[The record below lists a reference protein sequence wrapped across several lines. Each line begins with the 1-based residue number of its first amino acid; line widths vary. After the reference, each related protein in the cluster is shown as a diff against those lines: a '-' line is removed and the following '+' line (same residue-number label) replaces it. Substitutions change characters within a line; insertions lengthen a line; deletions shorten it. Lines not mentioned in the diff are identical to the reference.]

1 MEEIYHQMTFEEY
14 LNIKEE
20 IKTKIQ
26 GMAADYIS
34 IGYRLRQIEE
44 TQAYRQDGYRTLSEF
59 AKQEY
64 GLSPSATSRFIDI
77 NKMFS
82 VGGYSPELVPEFAGY
97 GVSKLSEMLQLTE
110 DDRSLVKA
118 GTTVAEIREMKRL
131 ERGENIQTEQV
142 AADIMIPE
150 EAVPEDVMSQESE
163 ESEESQ
169 ETRELTE
176 EEKDMRNVLLAF
188 FQDEEGRLQ
197 KVWENIDNQE
207 KVSEIMAP
215 SGNKTFRKGLYMLF
229 LYSFGEGAA
238 LKVFKKQNRRLTW
251 QELTE
256 EIKNLYQPYAAG
268 GNIWENC
275 YGRPEEKSNEKNDAE
290 NAAKPQKDLGL
301 QEKSLATSQEV
312 KKTVEKPNQIRENDQ
327 IEGQKNLEEY
337 FDENGNYEEPEEN
350 DESPNQ
356 IRENRELESMKK
368 ELRENLEETRGILV
382 ESRKV
387 AEQARDAQISAAQA
401 AVAAERSAEQA
412 DMRME
417 KKTRTISLTRRNN
430 EIYWM
435 EKGVTIM
442 HEEGDSVIS
451 SVDSLLSRKLA
462 GGCSVEI
469 IIREGQE

>member
-1 MEEIYHQMTFEEY
+1 MEELYQYHQMTFDEY
-14 LNIKEE
+14 LAAKEE
-20 IKTKIQ
+20 IKEKIQ
-26 GMAADYIS
+26 GMAADYIC
-34 IGYRLRQIEE
+34 IGYRLRQIDE
-44 TQAYRQDGYRTLSEF
+44 TQAYRQDGYKTLAEF

-64 GLSPSATSRFIDI
+64 GLSPSATSRLMDI
-77 NKMFS
+77 NRMFS
-82 VGGYSPELVPEFAGY
+82 MNGFSPELVPEFAGY

-110 DDRSLVKA
+110 DDRGLVKA
-118 GTTVAEIREMKRL
+118 GTTVADIRELKRL

-150 EAVPEDVMSQESE
+150 EAVLEDVMSQESE
-163 ESEESQ
+163 ESQ
-169 ETRELTE
+169 ETQELTE

-188 FQDEEGRLQ
+188 FRDEEGRLQ
-197 KVWENIDNQE
+197 KVWENIDNPE
-207 KVSEIMAP
+207 KVAEIMAP

-238 LKVFKKQNRRLTW
+238 LKVFKKQNRHLTW

-256 EIKNLYQPYAAG
+256 EIKNVYLPYAAG
-268 GNIWENC
+268 GNIWKNC
-275 YGRPEEKSNEKNDAE
+275 YGEQEEKNDAE

-312 KKTVEKPNQIRENDQ
+312 KKTVEKPESPNQIRENDQ

-350 DESPNQ
+350 GESPNQ

-387 AEQARDAQISAAQA
+387 AEQGMHRYL
-401 AVAAERSAEQA
+401 RH
-412 DMRME
+412 
-417 KKTRTISLTRRNN
+417 RRQ
-430 EIYWM
+430 WQQ
-435 EKGVTIM
+435 
-442 HEEGDSVIS
+442 S
-451 SVDSLLSRKLA
+451 
-462 GGCSVEI
+462 
-469 IIREGQE
+469 GQQNRQT

>member
-1 MEEIYHQMTFEEY
+1 MEELYQYHQMTFDEY
-14 LNIKEE
+14 LAAKEE
-20 IKTKIQ
+20 IKEKIQ
-26 GMAADYIS
+26 GMAADYIC
-34 IGYRLRQIEE
+34 IGYRLRQIDE
-44 TQAYRQDGYRTLSEF
+44 TQAYRQDGYKTLAEF

-64 GLSPSATSRFIDI
+64 GLSPSATSRLMDI
-77 NKMFS
+77 NRMFS
-82 VGGYSPELVPEFAGY
+82 MNGFSPELVPEFAGY

-110 DDRSLVKA
+110 DDRGLVKA
-118 GTTVAEIREMKRL
+118 GTTVADIRELKRL

-150 EAVPEDVMSQESE
+150 EAVLEDVMSQESE
-163 ESEESQ
+163 ESQ
-169 ETRELTE
+169 ETQELTE

-188 FQDEEGRLQ
+188 FRDEEGRLQ
-197 KVWENIDNQE
+197 KVWENIDNPE
-207 KVSEIMAP
+207 KVAEIMAP

-238 LKVFKKQNRRLTW
+238 LKVFKKQNRHLTW

-256 EIKNLYQPYAAG
+256 EIKNVYLPYAAG
-268 GNIWENC
+268 GNIWKNC
-275 YGRPEEKSNEKNDAE
+275 YGEQEEKNDAE

-312 KKTVEKPNQIRENDQ
+312 KKTVEKPESPNQIRENDQ

-350 DESPNQ
+350 GESPNQ

>member
-1 MEEIYHQMTFEEY
+1 MEELYQYHQMTFDEY
-14 LNIKEE
+14 LAAKEE
-20 IKTKIQ
+20 IKEKIQ
-26 GMAADYIS
+26 GMAADYIC
-34 IGYRLRQIEE
+34 IGYRLRQIDE
-44 TQAYRQDGYRTLSEF
+44 TQAYRQDGYKTLAEF

-64 GLSPSATSRFIDI
+64 GLSPSAISRFIDI
-77 NKMFS
+77 NKKFS

-188 FQDEEGRLQ
+188 FRDEEGRLQ
-197 KVWENIDNQE
+197 KVWENIDNPE
-207 KVSEIMAP
+207 KVAEIMAP

-238 LKVFKKQNRRLTW
+238 LKVFKKQNRHLTW

-256 EIKNLYQPYAAG
+256 EIKNVYLPYAAG
-268 GNIWENC
+268 GNIWKNC
-275 YGRPEEKSNEKNDAE
+275 YGEQEEKNDAE

-301 QEKSLATSQEV
+301 QEKSLATSQET
-312 KKTVEKPNQIRENDQ
+312 KKTEEKPESPRQNGKNREPKERKTEAEEIPAETKKAAEQETENTGNRQQKSLATSQESEKPEWEEKAERAERTICLTREKEEICWREN
-327 IEGQKNLEEY
+327 
-337 FDENGNYEEPEEN
+337 
-350 DESPNQ
+350 
-356 IRENRELESMKK
+356 
-368 ELRENLEETRGILV
+368 
-382 ESRKV
+382 
-387 AEQARDAQISAAQA
+387 
-401 AVAAERSAEQA
+401 
-412 DMRME
+412 
-417 KKTRTISLTRRNN
+417 
-430 EIYWM
+430 
-435 EKGVTIM
+435 GVTLL
-442 HEEGDSVIS
+442 HEAGDGVIS
-451 SVDSLLSRKLA
+451 GIDSLLSKSLA
-462 GGCSVEI
+462 QGCRVEI
-469 IIREGQE
+469 IIREG

>member
-1 MEEIYHQMTFEEY
+1 
-14 LNIKEE
+14 
-20 IKTKIQ
+20 
-26 GMAADYIS
+26 
-34 IGYRLRQIEE
+34 
-44 TQAYRQDGYRTLSEF
+44 
-59 AKQEY
+59 
-64 GLSPSATSRFIDI
+64 
-77 NKMFS
+77 
-82 VGGYSPELVPEFAGY
+82 
-97 GVSKLSEMLQLTE
+97 
-110 DDRSLVKA
+110 
-118 GTTVAEIREMKRL
+118 
-131 ERGENIQTEQV
+131 
-142 AADIMIPE
+142 MIPE
-150 EAVPEDVMSQESE
+150 EAVLEDVMSQESQ

-169 ETRELTE
+169 ETQELTE

-197 KVWENIDNQE
+197 KVWENIDNPE
-207 KVSEIMAP
+207 KVAEIMAP

-312 KKTVEKPNQIRENDQ
+312 KKTVERPNQIRENDQ

-442 HEEGDSVIS
+442 HEEGHSVIS
-451 SVDSLLSRKLA
+451 SVDRLLIRKLSE
-462 GGCSVEI
+462 GRSLEI

>member
-44 TQAYRQDGYRTLSEF
+44 TQAYRQDGYKTLAEF

-82 VGGYSPELVPEFAGY
+82 VGGYSSELVPGFAGY

-150 EAVPEDVMSQESE
+150 ETVPEDVMSQES
-163 ESEESQ
+163 Q
-169 ETRELTE
+169 ETQELTE

-188 FQDEEGRLQ
+188 FRDEEGRLQ
-197 KVWENIDNQE
+197 KVWENIDNPE

-229 LYSFGEGAA
+229 LYSFGEGAS
-238 LKVFKKQNRRLTW
+238 LKVFKKQNRHLTW
-251 QELTE
+251 QEMTE
-256 EIKNLYQPYAAG
+256 EIKNLYQPYATG

-275 YGRPEEKSNEKNDAE
+275 YGEQEEKSDAE

-312 KKTVEKPNQIRENDQ
+312 EKPESPNQIKENEM
-327 IEGQKNLEEY
+327 EGQKSIEEY
-337 FDENGNYEEPEEN
+337 FDEAGNYKEPDEEKDGNPSQN
-350 DESPNQ
+350 GK
-356 IRENRELESMKK
+356 NRETESLATSQESEKT
-368 ELRENLEETRGILV
+368 EWEE
-382 ESRKV
+382 
-387 AEQARDAQISAAQA
+387 
-401 AVAAERSAEQA
+401 
-412 DMRME
+412 
-417 KKTRTISLTRRNN
+417 KTERTICLTKEKG
-430 EIYWM
+430 EIYWW
-435 EKGVTIM
+435 ENGVTLL
-442 HEEGDSVIS
+442 HEAGDEVIS
-451 SVDSLLSRKLA
+451 GIDSLLSKSLA
-462 GGCSVEI
+462 QGCRVEI
-469 IIREGQE
+469 IIREG

>member
-77 NKMFS
+77 NKKFS

-150 EAVPEDVMSQESE
+150 EAVLEDVMSQESE
-163 ESEESQ
+163 ESQ
-169 ETRELTE
+169 ETQELTE

-188 FQDEEGRLQ
+188 FRDEEGRLQ
-197 KVWENIDNQE
+197 KVWENIDNPE
-207 KVSEIMAP
+207 KVAEIMAP

-238 LKVFKKQNRRLTW
+238 LKVFKKQNRHLTW

-256 EIKNLYQPYAAG
+256 EIKNVYLPYAAG
-268 GNIWENC
+268 GNIWKNC
-275 YGRPEEKSNEKNDAE
+275 YGEQEEKNDAE

-301 QEKSLATSQEV
+301 QEKSLATSQETE
-312 KKTVEKPNQIRENDQ
+312 KTEEKPESPSQIRENEM
-327 IEGQKNLEEY
+327 EGQKSIEEY
-337 FDENGNYEEPEEN
+337 FDEAGDYKEPDEEKDGSPSQNGKNREPEERKT
-350 DESPNQ
+350 EAEEIPA
-356 IRENRELESMKK
+356 ETKK
-368 ELRENLEETRGILV
+368 A
-382 ESRKV
+382 
-387 AEQARDAQISAAQA
+387 AEQETENTGNRQQKSLATSQESEKPEWEEK
-401 AVAAERSAEQA
+401 AERAE
-412 DMRME
+412 
-417 KKTRTISLTRRNN
+417 RTICLTREKE
-430 EIYWM
+430 EIYWR
-435 EKGVTIM
+435 ENGVTLL
-442 HEEGDSVIS
+442 HEAGDGVIS
-451 SVDSLLSRKLA
+451 GIDSLLSKSLA
-462 GGCSVEI
+462 EGCRVEI
-469 IIREGQE
+469 IIREG

>member
-131 ERGENIQTEQV
+131 ERGEKIQTEQV

-150 EAVPEDVMSQESE
+150 EAVLEDVMSQESQ

-169 ETRELTE
+169 ETQELTE

-197 KVWENIDNQE
+197 KVWENIDNPE
-207 KVSEIMAP
+207 KVAEIMAP

-312 KKTVEKPNQIRENDQ
+312 KKTVERPNQIRENDQ
-327 IEGQKNLEEY
+327 IEGQK
-337 FDENGNYEEPEEN
+337 
-350 DESPNQ
+350 
-356 IRENRELESMKK
+356 
-368 ELRENLEETRGILV
+368 NLEETRGILV

>member
-1 MEEIYHQMTFEEY
+1 MEELYQYHQMTFDEY
-14 LNIKEE
+14 LAAKEE
-20 IKTKIQ
+20 IKEKIQ
-26 GMAADYIS
+26 GMAADYIC
-34 IGYRLRQIEE
+34 IGYRLRQIDE
-44 TQAYRQDGYRTLSEF
+44 TQAYRQDGYKTLAEF

-64 GLSPSATSRFIDI
+64 GLSPSATSRFMDI
-77 NKMFS
+77 NRMFS
-82 VGGYSPELVPEFAGY
+82 MNGFSPELVPEFAGY

-110 DDRSLVKA
+110 DDRGLVKA
-118 GTTVAEIREMKRL
+118 GTTVADIRELKRL
-131 ERGENIQTEQV
+131 ERGELVE
-142 AADIMIPE
+142 ADIMIPE
-150 EAVPEDVMSQESE
+150 ESVPEEP
-163 ESEESQ
+163 
-169 ETRELTE
+169 ELTE
-176 EEKDMRNVLLAF
+176 EEKDIRNVLLAF
-188 FQDEEGRLQ
+188 FAEEENRLSN
-197 KVWENIDNQE
+197 VWKNIDDPE
-207 KVSEIMAP
+207 KVAEIMAP

-229 LYSFGEGAA
+229 LYGYGEGAA
-238 LKVFKKQNRRLTW
+238 LKLFKKPSRQMTW
-251 QELTE
+251 KELTE
-256 EIKNLYQPYAAG
+256 TIRNLYLPYADG

-275 YGRPEEKSNEKNDAE
+275 YGRNGE
-290 NAAKPQKDLGL
+290 KPQKDLGL
-301 QEKSLATSQEV
+301 QEKSLATSQET
-312 KKTVEKPNQIRENDQ
+312 KKTEEKPESPNQIRENDQ

-350 DESPNQ
+350 GESPNQ

>member
-44 TQAYRQDGYRTLSEF
+44 TQAYRQDGYKTLAEF

-64 GLSPSATSRFIDI
+64 GLSPSAISRFIDI
-77 NKMFS
+77 NKKFS

-188 FQDEEGRLQ
+188 FRDEEGRLQ
-197 KVWENIDNQE
+197 KVWENIDNPE
-207 KVSEIMAP
+207 KVAEIMAP

-238 LKVFKKQNRRLTW
+238 LKVFKKQNRHLTW

-256 EIKNLYQPYAAG
+256 EIKNVYLPYAAG
-268 GNIWENC
+268 GNIWKNC
-275 YGRPEEKSNEKNDAE
+275 YGEQEEKNDAE

-301 QEKSLATSQEV
+301 QEKSLATSQET
-312 KKTVEKPNQIRENDQ
+312 KKTEEKPESPSQIRENEM
-327 IEGQKNLEEY
+327 EGQKSIEEY
-337 FDENGNYEEPEEN
+337 FDEAGDYKEPDEEKDGSPRQNGKNREPKERKTEAEEIPAETKKAAEQETENTGNRQQKSLATSQESEKPEWE
-350 DESPNQ
+350 EKAERAERT
-356 IRENRELESMKK
+356 ICLTREKEEICWREN
-368 ELRENLEETRGILV
+368 
-382 ESRKV
+382 
-387 AEQARDAQISAAQA
+387 
-401 AVAAERSAEQA
+401 
-412 DMRME
+412 
-417 KKTRTISLTRRNN
+417 
-430 EIYWM
+430 
-435 EKGVTIM
+435 GVTLL
-442 HEEGDSVIS
+442 HEAGDGVIS
-451 SVDSLLSRKLA
+451 GIDSLLSKSLA
-462 GGCSVEI
+462 EGCRVEI
-469 IIREGQE
+469 IIREG